1 MAQYSSVSAVYGQCL
16 CQSISCHCY
25 RTTRMGSITDCTHG
39 KHCHGSSDPSVV
51 MKTWSYVVW
60 LLYCCFNKSVL
71 STEEICDTF
80 WKKKHYSDGRLLSAY
95 SPTKIQISYPTIFW
109 RIAFFRNNAQR
120 AQTLFHLPVPS
131 VPLRWPAGVNA
142 ELKKQKREMGKTH
155 FVLDQKKQSRRRRN
169 TLGSLISPFSL
180 YKVWEGGKKK
190 NNPETLR
197 CLCRYCLR
205 GKNSASKVGTGLWT
219 GSYSKGLRD
228 SNKLILQ
235 SDAFISPL
243 VNIC

>member
-16 CQSISCHCY
+16 CQSISCHRY
-25 RTTRMGSITDCTHG
+25 RTTRMGGITDCTHS
-39 KHCHGSSDPSVV
+39 KHCHGSSDPSAV
-51 MKTWSYVVW
+51 MKTWSYLVW
-60 LLYCCFNKSVL
+60 LLYYCFNKSVL
-71 STEEICDTF
+71 STEEIRDTF
-80 WKKKHYSDGRLLSAY
+80 WKKKNITLMVALLPDKNPDFLPHYIL
-95 SPTKIQISYPTIFW
+95 KNC
-109 RIAFFRNNAQR
+109 FFRNNAQR

-131 VPLRWPAGVNA
+131 VPPRWPAGVNA

-190 NNPETLR
+190 KNNPETLR
-197 CLCRYCLR
+197 CLCWYCLR

>member
-25 RTTRMGSITDCTHG
+25 RTTRMGSITDCTHS
-39 KHCHGSSDPSVV
+39 KHCHGSSDPAVV
-51 MKTWSYVVW
+51 VKTWSYVVW
-60 LLYCCFNKSVL
+60 LLYYCFNKSVL

-80 WKKKHYSDGRLLSAY
+80 WKK
-95 SPTKIQISYPTIFW
+95 T
-109 RIAFFRNNAQR
+109 
-120 AQTLFHLPVPS
+120 TLFRWSAVVCLLPDKNPDFLPHYILKNCFFHLLVPS
-131 VPLRWPAGVNA
+131 VPPRWPAGVNA

-155 FVLDQKKQSRRRRN
+155 FVLDPKKKQSRRRRD

-180 YKVWEGGKKK
+180 YKVWEGEKEK

-205 GKNSASKVGTGLWT
+205 GRNSASKVGTGLRT